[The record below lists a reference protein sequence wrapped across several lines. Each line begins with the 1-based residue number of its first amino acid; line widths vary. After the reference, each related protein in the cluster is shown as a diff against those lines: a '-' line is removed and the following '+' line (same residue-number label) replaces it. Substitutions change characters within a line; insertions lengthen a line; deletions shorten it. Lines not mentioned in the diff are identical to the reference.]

1 VKASSARRKSAASG
15 DGIYQQIGA
24 EQRDAFAAIC
34 SQARDNLTVV
44 IDMILIHNEQVIHGN
59 VPRASLNKPI
69 VIFSAAAWERMVTDL
84 RYLSAENLQFEEAGK
99 AESAGA
105 YLSPGD
111 GRSKTLAVLA
121 GASGGRLPKDWLIRL
136 PTSGSGKTLHFA
148 AGQRGMVAALEESV
162 AFWIRARNNVVHR
175 QIPNSLIWAYESG
188 DAGAPDRKTFNTTL
202 ARIAM
207 ATFLQLIDQTI
218 QVIADTGQMA
228 SPEELWLPQ
237 HWLERQLRRGE
248 RGVVDDDQLHL
259 WYGRPLLYNGSGA

>member
-1 VKASSARRKSAASG
+1 MKASSARRKSAASG
-15 DGIYQQIGA
+15 DGIHQQIGA
-24 EQRDAFAAIC
+24 QQRDAFAAIC

-105 YLSPGD
+105 YLGPGD
-111 GRSKTLAVLA
+111 GRGKTLAVLA
-121 GASGGRLPKDWLIRL
+121 GASGGHLPKDWLIRL

-148 AGQRGMVAALEESV
+148 VGQCGIVAALEESV

-175 QIPNSLIWAYESG
+175 QIPDSLIWAYESG

-207 ATFLQLIDQTI
+207 TTFLQLIDQTI
-218 QVIADTGQMA
+218 QVIADTGQMT

-237 HWLERQLRRGE
+237 YWLEGQLRRGE
-248 RGVVDDDQLHL
+248 RGVVDKDQLHL
-259 WYGRPLLYNGSGA
+259 WYGRPLVYNGSGT